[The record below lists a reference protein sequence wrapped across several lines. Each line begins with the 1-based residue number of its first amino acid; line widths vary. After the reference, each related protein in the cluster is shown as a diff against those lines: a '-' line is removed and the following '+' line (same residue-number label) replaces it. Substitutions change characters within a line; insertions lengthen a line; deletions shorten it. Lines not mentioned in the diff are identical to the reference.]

1 MEQIGIEVNPRRMR
15 NTSLLHSLQD
25 DGIVVQRSGWDGDMA
40 EPVRWPFVLRDRIG
54 DEGVAALMAVQ
65 KEWKEDVL
73 TTATDRF
80 ERRLVDEC
88 AKLRIEMA
96 GLRVDLKGSETT
108 LSQAIAASRTE
119 ILRWSFAFW
128 IGQVVAIVGL
138 FLSKG

>member
-1 MEQIGIEVNPRRMR
+1 MR
-15 NTSLLHSLQD
+15 
-25 DGIVVQRSGWDGDMA
+25 

-54 DEGVAALMAVQ
+54 DEGVAALLAAQ

-80 ERRLVDEC
+80 ERRLVEEC
-88 AKLRIEMA
+88 ATLRLEMA
-96 GLRVDLKGSETT
+96 ALRVDIKGSETA
-108 LSQAIAASRTE
+108 LSHAMAANRTE

-138 FLSKG
+138 FVSEG

>member
-1 MEQIGIEVNPRRMR
+1 
-15 NTSLLHSLQD
+15 
-25 DGIVVQRSGWDGDMA
+25 MA
-40 EPVRWPFVLRDRIG
+40 EPVRWRFVLRDRIG
-54 DEGVAALMAVQ
+54 DEGVAALMAAQ

-73 TTATDRF
+73 TATDRF

-96 GLRVDLKGSETT
+96 GLRGDLVAQVKGSETT
-108 LSQAIAASRTE
+108 LSHAMAATRTE

>member
-1 MEQIGIEVNPRRMR
+1 
-15 NTSLLHSLQD
+15 
-25 DGIVVQRSGWDGDMA
+25 MA
-40 EPVRWPFVLRDRIG
+40 EPVCWPFVLRDRIG
-54 DEGVAALMAVQ
+54 DEGVAALMAAQ

-73 TTATDRF
+73 TTVTDRF

-96 GLRVDLKGSETT
+96 GLRGDLVAQVKGSETT
-108 LSQAIAASRTE
+108 LSQAMAATRTE